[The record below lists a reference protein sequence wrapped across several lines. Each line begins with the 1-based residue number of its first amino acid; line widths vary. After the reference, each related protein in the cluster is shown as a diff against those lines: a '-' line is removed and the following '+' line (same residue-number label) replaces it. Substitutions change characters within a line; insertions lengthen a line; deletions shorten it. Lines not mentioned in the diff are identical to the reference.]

1 FRLTLYPSP
10 NAAPDS
16 GSNRFL
22 LQFDPRAAESLAV
35 IFGPRMTGDLLS
47 AIDPAVLRAARSR
60 SGSYWL
66 AGRQAQAR
74 QNELAVF
81 GAAPWQ
87 VARHDQRGDRAQ
99 PGGGRACLF
108 EPPHMGVARSQR
120 AVRARIAR
128 IVLNGQ
134 EQLRRRIVKLMF
146 EEIGRAHRG

>member
-1 FRLTLYPSP
+1 MSLLGSICVLAWQPVRAGYVSQLTNREHFRLTLYPSP

-16 GSNRFL
+16 GSNRLL

-74 QNELAVF
+74 QNEFAV
-81 GAAPWQ
+81 
-87 VARHDQRGDRAQ
+87 
-99 PGGGRACLF
+99 
-108 EPPHMGVARSQR
+108 
-120 AVRARIAR
+120 
-128 IVLNGQ
+128 
-134 EQLRRRIVKLMF
+134 
-146 EEIGRAHRG
+146 